1 MSTEVGATGAPSSV
15 LRVHITAAA
24 EDRAAAG
31 EQYQQVSDDHHDQQ
45 PQRTSVDSM
54 TSSLTMTAGPSA
66 VSVCNTTS
74 TTTTHD
80 AQQDDGAST
89 SLAPCTNTP
98 ADRHATVAT
107 HELHTEPHRR

>member
-1 MSTEVGATGAPSSV
+1 
-15 LRVHITAAA
+15 VHITAAA
-24 EDRAAAG
+24 EDRATAG

-66 VSVCNTTS
+66 VSVCNTT
-74 TTTTHD
+74 TTTSTTHD
-80 AQQDDGAST
+80 AQQDDGASA
-89 SLAPCTNTP
+89 SVAPCTNTV
-98 ADRHATVAT
+98 DRHAAVAT